1 MNYNDIT
8 KSPIFI
14 IYIEVLFMKYISL
27 KKIYYTDIN
36 NYKIEYKKRFEAITT
51 KHFSI
56 EIKQYNREKAY
67 PAFLCYTEEIM
78 LLVEKFY
85 KNYFNLFKIK
95 QQAPPI
101 LLRQFVLSSLI
112 DEIKSTNDIEGVH
125 STKKQIKDI
134 LESQPISK
142 DFLHLKSVVDKYS
155 KIINN
160 EDIYFNACQ
169 DIRKFYDTFALNE
182 VLTEHPDWKPDGK
195 IFRKDPV
202 EITSATDKVLHQ
214 GVYPEDKL
222 IINMSIALDILN
234 NEEIPFLIR
243 VICFHYFFGY
253 LHPFYDGNG
262 RTARFIFSY
271 YLAKEFDE
279 IVALRLSVIIKRYK
293 KKYYDIFQD
302 TDNEYNKGDL
312 TIFVQTFLEML
323 NKGLKEAIDILQ
335 KKLSQLETYSDKLNK
350 IIISDNI
357 TKNIYFILLQASLFF
372 GEGATIS
379 EIMKTTKKSRGTIQ
393 QRLDNIPKSHLFIN
407 KNIKPYRYKLNMLLL
422 KNNENL

>member
-1 MNYNDIT
+1 
-8 KSPIFI
+8 
-14 IYIEVLFMKYISL
+14 MKYISL
-27 KKIYYTDIN
+27 KKIYYTDAN
-36 NYKIEYKKRFEAITT
+36 NYNIEYNKRFEAVTT
-51 KHFSI
+51 KHFPI
-56 EIKQYNREKAY
+56 EIKQYNRKNAY
-67 PAFLCYTEEIM
+67 PAFLCYTEEIT
-78 LLVEKFY
+78 LLIERFY
-85 KNYFNLFKIK
+85 KNYFNLFKMK

-160 EDIYFNACQ
+160 EDIYFNSCQ
-169 DIRKFYDTFALNE
+169 DIRKFYDTFALDE

-202 EITSATDKVLHQ
+202 EITSATDKILHQ
-214 GVYPEDKL
+214 GVYPEEKL
-222 IINMSIALDILN
+222 IDNMSIALNILN
-234 NEEIPFLIR
+234 DKEIPFLIR
-243 VICFHYFFGY
+243 VIIFHYFFGY

-279 IVALRLSVIIKRYK
+279 IIALRLSVIIKRYK
-293 KKYYDIFQD
+293 KKYYEIFQD
-302 TDNEYNKGDL
+302 TDNEYNRGDL
-312 TIFVQTFLEML
+312 TVFVQTFLEML
-323 NKGLKEAIDILQ
+323 NKAIKEAIDILQ
-335 KKLSQLETYSDKLNK
+335 KKLSQLSTYSDKLDK
-350 IIISDNI
+350 IIISDDI

-393 QRLDNIPKSHLFIN
+393 NRLDNIPKTHLIIN
-407 KNIKPYRYKLNMLLL
+407 NKIKPYRYKLNMMLFRE
-422 KNNENL
+422 K

>member
-1 MNYNDIT
+1 
-8 KSPIFI
+8 
-14 IYIEVLFMKYISL
+14 MKYISL

-36 NYKIEYKKRFEAITT
+36 NYKTEYKKRFESVTT
-51 KHFSI
+51 KHFPI
-56 EIKQYNREKAY
+56 KIKQYNRENAY
-67 PAFLCYTEEIM
+67 PAFLCYTEEII
-78 LLVEKFY
+78 LLIEKFY

-112 DEIKSTNDIEGVH
+112 DEIKSTNDIEGVR

-134 LESQPISK
+134 LESQPVSK
-142 DFLHLKSVVDKYS
+142 DFLHLKSVVDKYN
-155 KIINN
+155 KIINT
-160 EDIYFNACQ
+160 EDIHFKSCQ
-169 DIRKFYDTFALNE
+169 DIRNFYDTFALDE

-195 IFRKDPV
+195 IFRKDTV

-214 GVYPEDKL
+214 GVYPEEKL
-222 IINMSIALDILN
+222 ISNMSSALDILN

-293 KKYYDIFQD
+293 KKYYDIFLD

-312 TIFVQTFLEML
+312 TTFVQTFLEML
-323 NKGLKEAIDILQ
+323 NQGLKDAIDILQ
-335 KKLSQLETYSDKLNK
+335 KKLSQLEIYSDKLDK
-350 IIISDNI
+350 IIMSDNI

-393 QRLDNIPKSHLFIN
+393 HRLDNIPKSHLFIN

-422 KNNENL
+422 KNNETL

>member
-1 MNYNDIT
+1 
-8 KSPIFI
+8 
-14 IYIEVLFMKYISL
+14 MKYISL
-27 KKIYYTDIN
+27 KKIYYTDAN
-36 NYKIEYKKRFEAITT
+36 NYNIEYNKRFEAVTT
-51 KHFSI
+51 KHFPI
-56 EIKQYNREKAY
+56 EIKQYNRENAY
-67 PAFLCYTEEIM
+67 PAFLCYTEEIT
-78 LLVEKFY
+78 LLIERFY
-85 KNYFNLFKIK
+85 KNYFNLFKMK

-142 DFLHLKSVVDKYS
+142 DFLHLKSVVDKYN

-160 EDIYFNACQ
+160 ENICFKSCQ
-169 DIRKFYDTFALNE
+169 DIRKFYDTFALDE
-182 VLTEHPDWKPDGK
+182 VLTEHSDWKPDGK

-202 EITSATDKVLHQ
+202 EITSATDKILHQ
-214 GVYPEDKL
+214 GMYPEEKL
-222 IINMSIALDILN
+222 IDNMSIALNILN
-234 NEEIPFLIR
+234 DKEMPFLIR
-243 VICFHYFFGY
+243 VIIFHYFFGY

-279 IVALRLSVIIKRYK
+279 IIALRLSVIIKRYK
-293 KKYYDIFQD
+293 KKYYEIFQD
-302 TDNEYNKGDL
+302 TDNEYNRGDL
-312 TIFVQTFLEML
+312 TVFVQTFLEML
-323 NKGLKEAIDILQ
+323 NKAIKEAIDILQ
-335 KKLSQLETYSDKLNK
+335 KKLSQLSTYSDKLDK
-350 IIISDNI
+350 IIISDDI

-393 QRLDNIPKSHLFIN
+393 NRLDNIPKTHLIIN
-407 KNIKPYRYKLNMLLL
+407 NKIKPYRYKLNMMLFRE
-422 KNNENL
+422 K

>member
-1 MNYNDIT
+1 
-8 KSPIFI
+8 
-14 IYIEVLFMKYISL
+14 MKYISL
-27 KKIYYTDIN
+27 KKIYYTDAN
-36 NYKIEYKKRFEAITT
+36 NYNIEYNKRFEAVTT
-51 KHFSI
+51 KHFPI
-56 EIKQYNREKAY
+56 EIKQYNRENAY
-67 PAFLCYTEEIM
+67 PAFLCYTEEIT
-78 LLVEKFY
+78 LLIEHFY
-85 KNYFNLFKIK
+85 KNYFNLFKMK

-142 DFLHLKSVVDKYS
+142 DFLHLKSVVDKYN

-160 EDIYFNACQ
+160 EDIYFNSCQ
-169 DIRKFYDTFALNE
+169 DIRKFYDTFALDE

-202 EITSATDKVLHQ
+202 EITSATDKILHQ
-214 GVYPEDKL
+214 GVYPEEKL
-222 IINMSIALDILN
+222 IDNMSIALNILN
-234 NEEIPFLIR
+234 DKEIPFLIR
-243 VICFHYFFGY
+243 VIIFHYFFGY

-279 IVALRLSVIIKRYK
+279 IIALRLSVIIKRYK
-293 KKYYDIFQD
+293 KKYYEIFQD
-302 TDNEYNKGDL
+302 TDNEYNRGDL
-312 TIFVQTFLEML
+312 TVFVQTFLEML
-323 NKGLKEAIDILQ
+323 NKAIKEAIDILQ
-335 KKLSQLETYSDKLNK
+335 KKLSQLSTYSDKLDK
-350 IIISDNI
+350 IIISDDI

-393 QRLDNIPKSHLFIN
+393 NRLDNIPKTHLIIN
-407 KNIKPYRYKLNMLLL
+407 NKIKPYRYKLNMMLFRE
-422 KNNENL
+422 K

>member
-1 MNYNDIT
+1 
-8 KSPIFI
+8 
-14 IYIEVLFMKYISL
+14 MKYISL

-160 EDIYFNACQ
+160 EDIYFNSCQ

-214 GVYPEDKL
+214 SVYPEDKL

>member
-1 MNYNDIT
+1 
-8 KSPIFI
+8 
-14 IYIEVLFMKYISL
+14 MKYISL
-27 KKIYYTDIN
+27 KKIYYTDTN
-36 NYKIEYKKRFEAITT
+36 NYDMEYNKRFQAVTS
-51 KHFSI
+51 KHFPI
-56 EIKQYNREKAY
+56 EIKQYNRENGY
-67 PAFLCYTEEIM
+67 PAFLCYTEEII
-78 LLVEKFY
+78 LLIENFY
-85 KNYFNLFKIK
+85 KNYFNLFKMK

-142 DFLHLKSVVDKYS
+142 DFLHLKSVVDKYN

-160 EDIYFNACQ
+160 EDICFKSCQ
-169 DIRKFYDTFALNE
+169 DIRKFYDTFALDE
-182 VLTEHPDWKPDGK
+182 VLAEHPDWKPDGK

-214 GVYPEDKL
+214 GVYPEEKL
-222 IINMSIALDILN
+222 INNISVALNILN
-234 NEEIPFLIR
+234 DKEIPFLIR
-243 VICFHYFFGY
+243 VIIFHYFFGY

-293 KKYYDIFQD
+293 KKYYEIFQD
-302 TDNEYNKGDL
+302 TDNAYNRGDL

-323 NKGLKEAIDILQ
+323 NKAIKEAIDILQ
-335 KKLSQLETYSDKLNK
+335 KKLTQLKTYSDKLDK

-357 TKNIYFILLQASLFF
+357 TKSIYFILLQASLFF

-393 QRLDNIPKSHLFIN
+393 NRLDNIPKTHLIIN
-407 KNIKPYRYKLNMLLL
+407 NKIKPYRYKLNMMLFRE
-422 KNNENL
+422 K

>member
-1 MNYNDIT
+1 
-8 KSPIFI
+8 
-14 IYIEVLFMKYISL
+14 
-27 KKIYYTDIN
+27 
-36 NYKIEYKKRFEAITT
+36 
-51 KHFSI
+51 
-56 EIKQYNREKAY
+56 
-67 PAFLCYTEEIM
+67 
-78 LLVEKFY
+78 
-85 KNYFNLFKIK
+85 YFNLFKIK

-160 EDIYFNACQ
+160 EDIYFNSCQ
-169 DIRKFYDTFALNE
+169 DIRKFYDTFALDE

>member
-1 MNYNDIT
+1 
-8 KSPIFI
+8 
-14 IYIEVLFMKYISL
+14 MKYISL

-78 LLVEKFY
+78 LLVERFY

-160 EDIYFNACQ
+160 EDIYFNSCQ
-169 DIRKFYDTFALNE
+169 DIRKFYDTFALDE

>member
-1 MNYNDIT
+1 
-8 KSPIFI
+8 
-14 IYIEVLFMKYISL
+14 MKYMSL
-27 KKIYYTDIN
+27 RKMYYTDFD
-36 NYKIEYKKRFEAITT
+36 NYEIEYNKRFKAVST

-56 EIKQYNREKAY
+56 EIKQYNRRNAY
-67 PAFLCYTEEIM
+67 PAFFCYTEEIV
-78 LLVEKFY
+78 LLIEKFY
-85 KNYFNLFKIK
+85 KNYFNLSKIK

-112 DEIKSTNDIEGVH
+112 DEIKSTNDIEGVY

-142 DFLHLKSVVDKYS
+142 DFLHLKSVVDKYN

-160 EDIYFNACQ
+160 EDICFETCQ
-169 DIRKFYDTFALNE
+169 DIRKFYDTFALDE
-182 VLTEHPDWKPDGK
+182 VLTEHPSWRPDGK

-202 EITSATDKVLHQ
+202 EITSGTEKVLHQ
-214 GVYPEDKL
+214 GVFPEEKL
-222 IINMSIALDILN
+222 IDEMSIALDILN
-234 NEEIPFLIR
+234 DEEIPFLIR
-243 VICFHYFFGY
+243 VIIFHYFFGY

-271 YLAKEFDE
+271 YLSKEFDE

-293 KKYYDIFQD
+293 KKYYEIFQD

-323 NKGLKEAIDILQ
+323 NKAIEEAIEILQ
-335 KKLSQLETYSDKLNK
+335 KKLSQLKTYSNKIDKL
-350 IIISDNI
+350 IVSDSV
-357 TKNIYFILLQASLFF
+357 TKSIYFILLQASLFF

-393 QRLDNIPKSHLFIN
+393 QRIDNIPETHLFIN
-407 KNIKPYRYKLNMLLL
+407 KSIKPYRYKLNMMLFRE
-422 KNNENL
+422 K

>member
-1 MNYNDIT
+1 
-8 KSPIFI
+8 
-14 IYIEVLFMKYISL
+14 MKYISL

-67 PAFLCYTEEIM
+67 PAFLCYTEEIT
-78 LLVEKFY
+78 LLIEHFY
-85 KNYFNLFKIK
+85 KNYFNLFKMK

-160 EDIYFNACQ
+160 EDIYFNSCQ
-169 DIRKFYDTFALNE
+169 DIRKFYDTFALDE

-243 VICFHYFFGY
+243 VIIFHYFFGY

>member
-1 MNYNDIT
+1 
-8 KSPIFI
+8 
-14 IYIEVLFMKYISL
+14 MKYISL

-36 NYKIEYKKRFEAITT
+36 NYKIEHKKRFEAITT

-160 EDIYFNACQ
+160 EDIYFNSCQ
-169 DIRKFYDTFALNE
+169 DIRKFYDTFALDE

-202 EITSATDKVLHQ
+202 KITSATDKVLHQ
-214 GVYPEDKL
+214 GVYPEEKL
-222 IINMSIALDILN
+222 IDNMSIALNILN
-234 NEEIPFLIR
+234 DKEIPFLIR
-243 VICFHYFFGY
+243 VIIFHYFFGY

-279 IVALRLSVIIKRYK
+279 IIALRLSVIIKRYK

-393 QRLDNIPKSHLFIN
+393 NRLDNIPKTHLIIN
-407 KNIKPYRYKLNMLLL
+407 NKIKPYRYKLNMMLFRE
-422 KNNENL
+422 K